1 MTRTAPL
8 RRYAAAGVAAAA
20 GIAAGACLAL
30 ATVPFP
36 VQVRAGEATLL
47 EKMDTVRAPADDFT
61 FTAAITG
68 PDGNRL
74 KLSVRVN
81 GRVKSLVRYLEPPRS
96 AGRSLLF
103 IEQNMW
109 VYVPG
114 TRQVLR
120 ISPQQRVLGGVA
132 SADIAR
138 TVYSLDY
145 DLESVEE
152 LPNEDGDRRRRLVLS
167 RRSKGGAYARI
178 AVTAGGEEARPL
190 RAEFF
195 ASSGARH
202 LKTAWFE
209 GYREVLGRRRPTV
222 LRVIDHVR
230 GDRETVLEYSGFT
243 LEATPDAWFQPAY
256 LKRLR

>member
-1 MTRTAPL
+1 MAETMI
-8 RRYAAAGVAAAA
+8 RRAVSRRRAAAGV
-20 GIAAGACLAL
+20 AAGACLAL
-30 ATVPFP
+30 AAAPLP
-36 VQVRAGEATLL
+36 GPARAQEMTLL

-68 PDGNRL
+68 PEGNRL
-74 KLSVRVN
+74 KLAVRVN

-103 IEQNMW
+103 VGQNMW

-120 ISPQQRVLGGVA
+120 ISPRQRVLGGVA

-138 TVYSLDY
+138 MVYSLDY

-152 LPNEDGDRRRRLVLS
+152 LPPEDGERRRRLLLS
-167 RRSKGGAYARI
+167 RRSKGGAYARV
-178 AVTAGGEEARPL
+178 AVVAGGEEARPL
-190 RAEFF
+190 RAGFF
-195 ASSGARH
+195 ASSGSRR

-243 LEATPDAWFQPAY
+243 LEATPDAWYQPAW